1 MQCLF
6 LQDKICLGGLPSRFP
21 LLEKYAPSEEELKT
35 LCKSDKFSECPRYKE
50 IKEIIKKP
58 PRRIA

>member
-6 LQDKICLGGLPSRFP
+6 LKNKICLGGYPMGFP
-21 LLEKYAPSEEELKT
+21 LKKYVPSEEELKT

-58 PRRIA
+58 SGA